1 MIDRFSQCIV
11 ENCRMLP
18 TSVYVWLG
26 VVLCVGTVLLWAFMG
41 FRKGSRWAVG
51 LLLVGYLL
59 WIYSMTVIFRDVQA
73 MRSFSLNPF
82 WSYRAIKAGD
92 PLLLVQDIM
101 NVVAFIPVGLLL
113 GYVFDKIRW
122 WQVLLAGV
130 LISLGIESLQ
140 FMLKRG
146 FAEFDDVLHNGLGC
160 LVGYGGFVGGSWL
173 GKRVVKRRG
182 TV

>member
-18 TSVYVWLG
+18 ICVYVWLG

-41 FRKGSRWAVG
+41 FRKGSRWTAG
-51 LLLVGYLL
+51 LLLMAYLF
-59 WIYSMTVIFRDVQA
+59 WIYCMTVIFRDVQA
-73 MRSFSLNPF
+73 TRSFNLNPF

-113 GYVFDKIRW
+113 GYVFDKIKW

-130 LISLGIESLQ
+130 LISFGIESLQ
-140 FMLKRG
+140 FLLKRG
-146 FAEFDDVLHNGLGC
+146 FAEFDDVLHNSLGC
-160 LVGYGGFVGGSWL
+160 WAGYGVVVGIFCL
-173 GKRVVKRRG
+173 GKRVGKRRG
-182 TV
+182 RV